1 MGRPS
6 VAGER
11 RRQILEAAIRCI
23 AARGLAGTTL
33 DGIAE
38 EAGMARGH
46 VRHFAGNRDDVLLG
60 AAMLLYFD
68 VVPDPASADPAAGNG
83 GSFLPS
89 DATTLE
95 AALDYLFGEFSQ
107 PGPENVAAL
116 AFLDAARTNP
126 QIHHIVTQAYLSS
139 QQELTDLLQAE
150 HPTAGRDECEGTAYG
165 VLVIALGNVFMGDV
179 DLSAQRTRSAR
190 DSAEVLIRKLD
201 TPRRTSSCR

>member
-6 VAGER
+6 VAVER

-23 AARGLAGTTL
+23 AAKGLAGTTL

-68 VVPDPASADPAAGNG
+68 AVAEPGSVDPTATSAS
-83 GSFLPS
+83 SFLPA
-89 DATTLE
+89 DTTTLE
-95 AALDYLFGEFSQ
+95 AALDYLFGEFSE
-107 PGPENVAAL
+107 PGPENIAAL

-126 QIHHIVTQAYLSS
+126 RIHQIVARAYLSS
-139 QQELTDLLQAE
+139 QKELSALLRAE
-150 HPTAGRDECEGTAYG
+150 HPAAERESSESVAYG
-165 VLVIALGNVFMGDV
+165 ILVIALGNVFMGDV
-179 DLSAQRTRSAR
+179 DLSAQRTSSAR
-190 DSAEVLIRKLD
+190 GSAELLIRSLAARAQASA
-201 TPRRTSSCR
+201 P

>member
-6 VAGER
+6 VAVER

-23 AARGLAGTTL
+23 AAKGLAGTTL

-68 VVPDPASADPAAGNG
+68 AVPEPGSADPTAANG
-83 GSFLPS
+83 SSFLP
-89 DATTLE
+89 AETTDLG
-95 AALDYLFGEFSQ
+95 AALDYLFGEFSE
-107 PGPENVAAL
+107 PGPENIAAL

-126 QIHHIVTQAYLSS
+126 QIHRIVAHAYLSS
-139 QQELTDLLQAE
+139 QQELSALLRAE
-150 HPTAGRDECEGTAYG
+150 HPTAKREASDGVAYG

-190 DSAEVLIRKLD
+190 ESAEILIRSLGSGRPKGVIG
-201 TPRRTSSCR
+201 